1 MKLAEKEFI
10 KADGTVIKL
19 TPEWISTKLGEV
31 YELSHLDKIGQ
42 ERLHYGYMT
51 EALVSFLET
60 TDEKGVPFFERVELK
75 SIDVGNNRISNL
87 LNQRVILDK
96 PSKIERENF
105 YHDFKLWPTTYSDEK
120 KIDDIVVK
128 VHSEFTLC
136 NREGDLEL
144 YFNDNLVE
152 LNVFELINSYDK
164 KEIYNFNFEDN
175 VASSVIISEMNQPF
189 WSNNKALDNIDVA
202 FEAKKEASIVLES
215 SAINMMIN
223 DRENF
228 TFNPIKVGDYFAL
241 IDSQINFDRE
251 SLKNREVELDTDFFY
266 LKNSSISFEGA
277 NKEKVGL
284 YTRGAT
290 TLDDYEITCV
300 DYSFINKTIST
311 QVIGGEAQ
319 KTKIKLEN
327 AVISGDNNI
336 ERSLGI
342 KTDNSCVK
350 NDSLTIENIYSKNN
364 LYYEKDQGNDK
375 ISAIVAKTTFDNGG
389 YPIYLVGDVSI
400 YDTNIKNEKREGKNS
415 LTIKDCFFVSCDFY
429 NISNMNNARVNNARL
444 ENFTL
449 ENENESDRNSFYFG
463 LSDPLSIIKI
473 ENHPFEISNSTV
485 SLGEDDV
492 FHFYPDD
499 GKKEI
504 KINNS
509 SFTGK
514 FEWVNKKY
522 SDAQKLEI
530 IISNSIFNRANV
542 LHNNIDG
549 DIKIEIS
556 ASEINGLLACD
567 NLERISN
574 SFIQDSTIAHNIQV
588 VEDCF
593 LKDYE
598 APANIKTLIGFN
610 SGKSEHKNEI
620 QPINDKMLEEPNL
633 L

>member
-1 MKLAEKEFI
+1 MKLTEKEFI
-10 KADGTVIKL
+10 KADGTAIKL

-31 YELSHLDKIGQ
+31 YELSHLDKIDQ

-75 SIDVGNNRISNL
+75 SIDVGNNRICNL

-144 YFNDNLVE
+144 HFNDNLVE

-164 KEIYNFNFEDN
+164 KEIYNFTFEDN

-215 SAINMMIN
+215 SAINMMVD

-228 TFNPIKVGDYFAL
+228 TFNPIKIGDYFAL

-290 TLDDYEITCV
+290 TLDDCEITCV

-327 AVISGDNNI
+327 AVINSGVSYYSNVKYDFSTFEI
-336 ERSLGI
+336 I
-342 KTDNSCVK
+342 NSK
-350 NDSLTIENIYSKNN
+350 
-364 LYYEKDQGNDK
+364 
-375 ISAIVAKTTFDNGG
+375 
-389 YPIYLVGDVSI
+389 
-400 YDTNIKNEKREGKNS
+400 
-415 LTIKDCFFVSCDFY
+415 
-429 NISNMNNARVNNARL
+429 
-444 ENFTL
+444 L
-449 ENENESDRNSFYFG
+449 ENEGDEI
-463 LSDPLSIIKI
+463 LSLANGISIT
-473 ENHPFEISNSTV
+473 NSTV
-485 SLGEDDV
+485 KNTL
-492 FHFYPDD
+492 
-499 GKKEI
+499 
-504 KINNS
+504 
-509 SFTGK
+509 
-514 FEWVNKKY
+514 
-522 SDAQKLEI
+522 KL
-530 IISNSIFNRANV
+530 ANV
-542 LHNNIDG
+542 LIENADIDNLVLENKGKDHDSFLVQTSTVDG
-549 DIKIEIS
+549 DKKSQGRITLSNCVVNVDDYFSIS
-556 ASEINGLLACD
+556 VHGNFSASNSNFFGVNNFYSSLEGDRLLRIRSDVNLDINIINSNFKNAKVYAIGLLTNKEWENPDYRQTLTIHGSELTGENELRETTLVLNSVLQNVILINASEIK
-567 NLERISN
+567 N
-574 SFIQDSTIAHNIQV
+574 SFLNKVA
-588 VEDCF
+588 
-593 LKDYE
+593 KDYE
-598 APANIKTLIGFN
+598 TPTVIEGINLV
-610 SGKSEHKNEI
+610 ENEPKKDVG
-620 QPINDKMLEEPNL
+620 QATNGLEIL
-633 L
+633 

>member
-1 MKLAEKEFI
+1 MKLEQKEFI

-31 YELSHLDKIGQ
+31 YELSHLDKIDQ

-75 SIDVGNNRISNL
+75 SINVGNNRICNL
-87 LNQRVILDK
+87 LNQRIILDN

-105 YHDFKLWPTTYSDEK
+105 YHDFKLWPTIYSDEK

-175 VASSVIISEMNQPF
+175 VASSVIISEMNKPF

-215 SAINMMIN
+215 SAINMMVD

-290 TLDDYEITCV
+290 TLDDCEITCV

-327 AVISGDNNI
+327 AVIDSGVSYYSNVKYDFSTFEI
-336 ERSLGI
+336 I
-342 KTDNSCVK
+342 NSK
-350 NDSLTIENIYSKNN
+350 
-364 LYYEKDQGNDK
+364 
-375 ISAIVAKTTFDNGG
+375 
-389 YPIYLVGDVSI
+389 
-400 YDTNIKNEKREGKNS
+400 
-415 LTIKDCFFVSCDFY
+415 
-429 NISNMNNARVNNARL
+429 
-444 ENFTL
+444 L
-449 ENENESDRNSFYFG
+449 ENEGDEI
-463 LSDPLSIIKI
+463 LSLANGISIT
-473 ENHPFEISNSTV
+473 NSTV
-485 SLGEDDV
+485 KNTL
-492 FHFYPDD
+492 
-499 GKKEI
+499 
-504 KINNS
+504 
-509 SFTGK
+509 
-514 FEWVNKKY
+514 
-522 SDAQKLEI
+522 KL
-530 IISNSIFNRANV
+530 ANV
-542 LHNNIDG
+542 LIENADIDNLVLENKGKDHDSFLVQTSTVDG
-549 DIKIEIS
+549 DKKSQGRITLNNCVVNVDDYFSIS
-556 ASEINGLLACD
+556 VHGNFSASNSNFFGINNFYSSLEDDHLLRIRSDVNLDINIVNSNFKNAKVYAIGLLTNKEWQNPDYRQTLTIHGSELTGENELRETTLVLNSILQNVILINASEIK
-567 NLERISN
+567 N
-574 SFIQDSTIAHNIQV
+574 SFLKEVA
-588 VEDCF
+588 
-593 LKDYE
+593 KDYE
-598 APANIKTLIGFN
+598 TPTVMEGQNLTADELKKDVGQIA
-610 SGKSEHKNEI
+610 NEI
-620 QPINDKMLEEPNL
+620 EAL
-633 L
+633 

>member
-1 MKLAEKEFI
+1 MKLTEKEFI

-19 TPEWISTKLGEV
+19 IPEWISSKLGEV
-31 YELSHLDKIGQ
+31 YELSHLDRIDQ

-75 SIDVGNNRISNL
+75 SIDVGNNRICNL
-87 LNQRVILDK
+87 LNQRIILDK

-105 YHDFKLWPTTYSDEK
+105 YHDFKLWPTIYSDEK

-189 WSNNKALDNIDVA
+189 WTNNKALDNIDVA

-215 SAINMMIN
+215 SAINMMID

-290 TLDDYEITCV
+290 TLDDCEITCV

-327 AVISGDNNI
+327 AVIDSGVSYYSNVKYDFSTFEI
-336 ERSLGI
+336 I
-342 KTDNSCVK
+342 NSK
-350 NDSLTIENIYSKNN
+350 
-364 LYYEKDQGNDK
+364 
-375 ISAIVAKTTFDNGG
+375 
-389 YPIYLVGDVSI
+389 
-400 YDTNIKNEKREGKNS
+400 
-415 LTIKDCFFVSCDFY
+415 
-429 NISNMNNARVNNARL
+429 
-444 ENFTL
+444 L
-449 ENENESDRNSFYFG
+449 ENEGDEILSLANGISITNSTVKNTLKLANVLIENADIDNLVLENKGKDHDSFLVQTSTVDGDKKSQGRITLNNCVVNVDDYFSISVHGNFSAFNSNFFGINNFYSSLEDDHLLRIRSDTNLDINIVNSNFKNAKVYAIGLSTNKGWGNPDYRQTLTIHGSELTGENELRETTLVLNSILQNVTLANASEIRNSF
-463 LSDPLSIIKI
+463 L
-473 ENHPFEISNSTV
+473 
-485 SLGEDDV
+485 
-492 FHFYPDD
+492 
-499 GKKEI
+499 KEI
-504 KINNS
+504 AKS
-509 SFTGK
+509 
-514 FEWVNKKY
+514 
-522 SDAQKLEI
+522 
-530 IISNSIFNRANV
+530 
-542 LHNNIDG
+542 
-549 DIKIEIS
+549 
-556 ASEINGLLACD
+556 
-567 NLERISN
+567 
-574 SFIQDSTIAHNIQV
+574 
-588 VEDCF
+588 
-593 LKDYE
+593 YE
-598 APANIKTLIGFN
+598 MPTLIEGQN
-610 SGKSEHKNEI
+610 LTADELKKDVGQIANEI
-620 QPINDKMLEEPNL
+620 EAL
-633 L
+633 

>member
-19 TPEWISTKLGEV
+19 TPEWISSKLGEV
-31 YELSHLDKIGQ
+31 YELSHIDKIDQ

-75 SIDVGNNRISNL
+75 SIDVGNNRICNL
-87 LNQRVILDK
+87 LNQKVILDK

-120 KIDDIVVK
+120 KIDDIVLK

-175 VASSVIISEMNQPF
+175 VVSSVIISEMNQPF

-215 SAINMMIN
+215 SAINMMVN

-290 TLDDYEITCV
+290 TLDDCEITCV

-311 QVIGGEAQ
+311 KVIGGEAQ
-319 KTKIKLEN
+319 KTKVRFENATIDSGVSYYSDVKYDFSTFEIINSKIENEGDEILSLANGISITNSTIKNTLKLANAFIENADIDNLVLEN
-327 AVISGDNNI
+327 KGKDHDSFLVQTSTVDGDKKSQGRITLNNCLVNVDDYFSISVHGNFSASNSNFFGVNNFYSSLEDDRLLRI
-336 ERSLGI
+336 RSDVNLDI
-342 KTDNSCVK
+342 NIVNSNFK
-350 NDSLTIENIYSKNN
+350 NTKLYAIGLLSNKGWENPDYRQTLTIHGSE
-364 LYYEKDQGNDK
+364 
-375 ISAIVAKTTFDNGG
+375 
-389 YPIYLVGDVSI
+389 
-400 YDTNIKNEKREGKNS
+400 
-415 LTIKDCFFVSCDFY
+415 LTG
-429 NISNMNNARVNNARL
+429 
-444 ENFTL
+444 
-449 ENENESDRNSFYFG
+449 ENELRETTLVLNSVLQNATLANASEIRNSFLKEVAKNYEM
-463 LSDPLSIIKI
+463 PTIIEGQNLTADELKK
-473 ENHPFEISNSTV
+473 
-485 SLGEDDV
+485 DV
-492 FHFYPDD
+492 
-499 GKKEI
+499 G
-504 KINNS
+504 
-509 SFTGK
+509 
-514 FEWVNKKY
+514 
-522 SDAQKLEI
+522 Q
-530 IISNSIFNRANV
+530 
-542 LHNNIDG
+542 
-549 DIKIEIS
+549 
-556 ASEINGLLACD
+556 
-567 NLERISN
+567 
-574 SFIQDSTIAHNIQV
+574 IA
-588 VEDCF
+588 
-593 LKDYE
+593 
-598 APANIKTLIGFN
+598 
-610 SGKSEHKNEI
+610 NEI
-620 QPINDKMLEEPNL
+620 EAL
-633 L
+633 

>member
-1 MKLAEKEFI
+1 MKLTEKEFT

-31 YELSHLDKIGQ
+31 YELSHLDQIDQ

-75 SIDVGNNRISNL
+75 SIDVGNNRICNL
-87 LNQRVILDK
+87 LNQKVILDK

-105 YHDFKLWPTTYSDEK
+105 YHDFKLWPTIYSDEK

-144 YFNDNLVE
+144 HFNDNLVE
-152 LNVFELINSYDK
+152 INVFELINSNDK

-215 SAINMMIN
+215 SAINMMVD

-290 TLDDYEITCV
+290 TLDDCEITCV

-327 AVISGDNNI
+327 AVINSGVSYYSNVKYDFSTFEI
-336 ERSLGI
+336 I
-342 KTDNSCVK
+342 NSK
-350 NDSLTIENIYSKNN
+350 
-364 LYYEKDQGNDK
+364 
-375 ISAIVAKTTFDNGG
+375 
-389 YPIYLVGDVSI
+389 
-400 YDTNIKNEKREGKNS
+400 
-415 LTIKDCFFVSCDFY
+415 
-429 NISNMNNARVNNARL
+429 
-444 ENFTL
+444 L
-449 ENENESDRNSFYFG
+449 ENEDDEI
-463 LSDPLSIIKI
+463 LSLANGISIT
-473 ENHPFEISNSTV
+473 NSTV
-485 SLGEDDV
+485 KNTL
-492 FHFYPDD
+492 
-499 GKKEI
+499 
-504 KINNS
+504 
-509 SFTGK
+509 
-514 FEWVNKKY
+514 
-522 SDAQKLEI
+522 KL
-530 IISNSIFNRANV
+530 ANV
-542 LHNNIDG
+542 LIENADIDNLVLENKGKDHDSFLVQTSTVDG
-549 DIKIEIS
+549 DKKSQGRITLNNCVVNVDDYFSIS
-556 ASEINGLLACD
+556 VHGNFSASNSNFFGVNNFYSSLEDDRLLRIRIDVNLDINIINSNFKNAKVYAIGLLTNKGWENPDYRQTLTIHGSELTGENELRETTLVLNSVLQNATLANASEIK
-567 NLERISN
+567 N
-574 SFIQDSTIAHNIQV
+574 SFLKEVA
-588 VEDCF
+588 
-593 LKDYE
+593 KDYE
-598 APANIKTLIGFN
+598 TPIIIEGANFTAD
-610 SGKSEHKNEI
+610 EHKKDVGQASSELEI
-620 QPINDKMLEEPNL
+620 L
-633 L
+633 

>member
-1 MKLAEKEFI
+1 MKLQNKEFI

-19 TPEWISTKLGEV
+19 TPEWISSKLGEV
-31 YELSHLDKIGQ
+31 YELSHLDKIDQ

-75 SIDVGNNRISNL
+75 SIDVGNNRFLNL

-105 YHDFKLWPTTYSDEK
+105 YHDFKLWPTIYSDEK

-144 YFNDNLVE
+144 HFNDNIVE
-152 LNVFELINSYDK
+152 LNVFEFINSYDK

-189 WSNNKALDNIDVA
+189 WTNNKALDNIDVA

-215 SAINMMIN
+215 SAINMMVD

-290 TLDDYEITCV
+290 TLDDCEITCV

-327 AVISGDNNI
+327 AVINSGVSYYSNVKYDFSTFEI
-336 ERSLGI
+336 I
-342 KTDNSCVK
+342 NSK
-350 NDSLTIENIYSKNN
+350 
-364 LYYEKDQGNDK
+364 
-375 ISAIVAKTTFDNGG
+375 
-389 YPIYLVGDVSI
+389 
-400 YDTNIKNEKREGKNS
+400 
-415 LTIKDCFFVSCDFY
+415 
-429 NISNMNNARVNNARL
+429 
-444 ENFTL
+444 L
-449 ENENESDRNSFYFG
+449 ENEGDEI
-463 LSDPLSIIKI
+463 LSLANGISIT
-473 ENHPFEISNSTV
+473 NSTV
-485 SLGEDDV
+485 KNTLRLANAFIKNADIDNLILENKNYEKETFLLTPDHDTNRLTAGDRIVIKNCEVRLGKDDNFSINAAGHLEFMNSNFEGSFFLYTALKTPTKPIDVNQYDFANEIATMLYYDQFDVDHNVSL
-492 FHFYPDD
+492 
-499 GKKEI
+499 
-504 KINNS
+504 
-509 SFTGK
+509 TLQ
-514 FEWVNKKY
+514 
-522 SDAQKLEI
+522 AT
-530 IISNSIFNRANV
+530 NSIFKNV
-542 LHNNIDG
+542 SLDLSILNDEHKREENLILID
-549 DIKIEIS
+549 
-556 ASEINGLLACD
+556 ASELSGPIELNGCY
-567 NLERISN
+567 EVGN
-574 SFIQDSTIAHNIQV
+574 SYIKDVFTHNISSIKSSIIYNKN
-588 VEDCF
+588 
-593 LKDYE
+593 LKE
-598 APANIKTLIGFN
+598 NSPTALIDFN
-610 SGKSEHKNEI
+610 SK
-620 QPINDKMLEEPNL
+620 QPEEPADTKISKDNMNFEAL
-633 L
+633 

>member
-1 MKLAEKEFI
+1 MKLQNKEFI

-31 YELSHLDKIGQ
+31 YELSCLDRIDQ

-60 TDEKGVPFFERVELK
+60 TDEKGVPLFERVELK
-75 SIDVGNNRISNL
+75 SINVGNNRICNL
-87 LNQRVILDK
+87 LNQKVILDK

-105 YHDFKLWPTTYSDEK
+105 YHDFKLWPTIYSDEK

-215 SAINMMIN
+215 SAINMMVN

-290 TLDDYEITCV
+290 TLDDCEITCV

-327 AVISGDNNI
+327 AVINSGVSYYSNVKYDFSTFEI
-336 ERSLGI
+336 I
-342 KTDNSCVK
+342 NS
-350 NDSLTIENIYSKNN
+350 
-364 LYYEKDQGNDK
+364 
-375 ISAIVAKTTFDNGG
+375 
-389 YPIYLVGDVSI
+389 
-400 YDTNIKNEKREGKNS
+400 
-415 LTIKDCFFVSCDFY
+415 
-429 NISNMNNARVNNARL
+429 
-444 ENFTL
+444 
-449 ENENESDRNSFYFG
+449 
-463 LSDPLSIIKI
+463 KI
-473 ENHPFEISNSTV
+473 ENEGEEILSLANGIVINSSTIKNTLRLANAFIKNADIDNLILENKNGEKETFLLTPDHDTNRLTAGDQIVIKNCEVRLDKDDNFSINAAGHLEFMNSNFEGSFFLYTALKTPTKPIDVNQYDFANEIATMLYYDQFDVDHNV
-485 SLGEDDV
+485 SL
-492 FHFYPDD
+492 
-499 GKKEI
+499 
-504 KINNS
+504 
-509 SFTGK
+509 TLQ
-514 FEWVNKKY
+514 
-522 SDAQKLEI
+522 AT
-530 IISNSIFNRANV
+530 NSIFKNV
-542 LHNNIDG
+542 SLDLSILNDEHKREENLILID
-549 DIKIEIS
+549 
-556 ASEINGLLACD
+556 ASELSGPIELNGCYEVGNSYLKDVFTHNISSIKSSIICNKSLKENSPTALIDFNSKQADEPKKDVGQATNGL
-567 NLERISN
+567 
-574 SFIQDSTIAHNIQV
+574 
-588 VEDCF
+588 
-593 LKDYE
+593 
-598 APANIKTLIGFN
+598 
-610 SGKSEHKNEI
+610 EI
-620 QPINDKMLEEPNL
+620 L
-633 L
+633 

>member
-1 MKLAEKEFI
+1 MKLQNKEFI

-31 YELSHLDKIGQ
+31 YELSHLDKIDQ

-75 SIDVGNNRISNL
+75 SIDVGNNRICNL

-105 YHDFKLWPTTYSDEK
+105 YHDFKLWPTIYSDEK

-175 VASSVIISEMNQPF
+175 AASSVIISEMNQPF
-189 WSNNKALDNIDVA
+189 WTNNKALNNIDVA

-215 SAINMMIN
+215 SAINMMVN

-228 TFNPIKVGDYFAL
+228 TFNPIKVGDHLSL
-241 IDSQINFDRE
+241 IDSQITFDRE

-290 TLDDYEITCV
+290 TLDDCEITCV

-311 QVIGGEAQ
+311 KVIGGEAQ

-327 AVISGDNNI
+327 AVIDSSISYYSDVKYDFSI
-336 ERSLGI
+336 FEI
-342 KTDNSCVK
+342 INSK
-350 NDSLTIENIYSKNN
+350 
-364 LYYEKDQGNDK
+364 
-375 ISAIVAKTTFDNGG
+375 
-389 YPIYLVGDVSI
+389 
-400 YDTNIKNEKREGKNS
+400 
-415 LTIKDCFFVSCDFY
+415 
-429 NISNMNNARVNNARL
+429 
-444 ENFTL
+444 L
-449 ENENESDRNSFYFG
+449 ENEGDEI
-463 LSDPLSIIKI
+463 LSLANGISIT
-473 ENHPFEISNSTV
+473 NSTIKNTLRLANAFIKNADIDNLILENKNGEKETFLLTPDHDTNRLTAGDRIVIKNCEVRLGKDDNFNINAAGHLEFMNSNFEESFFLYTALKTPTKPIDVNQYDFANEIATMLYYDQFDVDHNV
-485 SLGEDDV
+485 SL
-492 FHFYPDD
+492 
-499 GKKEI
+499 
-504 KINNS
+504 
-509 SFTGK
+509 TLQ
-514 FEWVNKKY
+514 
-522 SDAQKLEI
+522 AT
-530 IISNSIFNRANV
+530 NSIFKNV
-542 LHNNIDG
+542 SLDLSILNDEHKREENLILIDASEFSGPIELNGCYEVGNSYIKDVFTHNISSIKSSIICNKSLKENSPTALIDFNSKQADEPRKEIG
-549 DIKIEIS
+549 QATNDIEI
-556 ASEINGLLACD
+556 L
-567 NLERISN
+567 
-574 SFIQDSTIAHNIQV
+574 
-588 VEDCF
+588 
-593 LKDYE
+593 
-598 APANIKTLIGFN
+598 
-610 SGKSEHKNEI
+610 
-620 QPINDKMLEEPNL
+620 
-633 L
+633 

>member
-1 MKLAEKEFI
+1 MKLTKKEFI

-31 YELSHLDKIGQ
+31 YELSHLDKIDQ

-75 SIDVGNNRISNL
+75 SIDVGNNRICNL
-87 LNQRVILDK
+87 LNQRIILDK

-105 YHDFKLWPTTYSDEK
+105 YHDFKLWPTIYSDEK

-128 VHSEFTLC
+128 VHSEFALC

-144 YFNDNLVE
+144 HFNDNLVE

-215 SAINMMIN
+215 SAINMMID

-228 TFNPIKVGDYFAL
+228 TFNPIRVGDYFAL

-290 TLDDYEITCV
+290 TLDDCEITCV

-319 KTKIKLEN
+319 KTKVRFEN
-327 AVISGDNNI
+327 ATIDSGVSYYSDVKYDFSTFEI
-336 ERSLGI
+336 I
-342 KTDNSCVK
+342 NS
-350 NDSLTIENIYSKNN
+350 
-364 LYYEKDQGNDK
+364 
-375 ISAIVAKTTFDNGG
+375 
-389 YPIYLVGDVSI
+389 
-400 YDTNIKNEKREGKNS
+400 
-415 LTIKDCFFVSCDFY
+415 
-429 NISNMNNARVNNARL
+429 
-444 ENFTL
+444 
-449 ENENESDRNSFYFG
+449 
-463 LSDPLSIIKI
+463 KI
-473 ENHPFEISNSTV
+473 ENEGDEILSLANGISITNSTV
-485 SLGEDDV
+485 KNTLKLANVLIENADIDNLVLENKGKDHDSFLVQTSTVDGDKKSQGRITLNNCVVNVDDYFSISVHGNFSASNSNFFGINNFYSSLEDDHLLRIRSDINLDINIV
-492 FHFYPDD
+492 NSNFKNAKVYAIGLLTNKEWQNPDYRQTLAIY
-499 GKKEI
+499 GSELTGENELRETTLVLNSILQNVTLANASEIKNSFLKEVAKNYEMPTIIEGVNLVANEPKKEI
-504 KINNS
+504 GQATN
-509 SFTGK
+509 
-514 FEWVNKKY
+514 EM
-522 SDAQKLEI
+522 EI
-530 IISNSIFNRANV
+530 
-542 LHNNIDG
+542 L
-549 DIKIEIS
+549 
-556 ASEINGLLACD
+556 
-567 NLERISN
+567 
-574 SFIQDSTIAHNIQV
+574 
-588 VEDCF
+588 
-593 LKDYE
+593 
-598 APANIKTLIGFN
+598 
-610 SGKSEHKNEI
+610 
-620 QPINDKMLEEPNL
+620 
-633 L
+633 

>member
-1 MKLAEKEFI
+1 MKLQNKEFI

-31 YELSHLDKIGQ
+31 YELSHLDKIDQ

-75 SIDVGNNRISNL
+75 SIDVGNNRIRNL

-105 YHDFKLWPTTYSDEK
+105 YHDFKLWPTIYSDEK

-144 YFNDNLVE
+144 HFNDNLVE
-152 LNVFELINSYDK
+152 LNVFELINSNDK
-164 KEIYNFNFEDN
+164 KEVYNFNFEDN

-215 SAINMMIN
+215 SAINMMVN

-266 LKNSSISFEGA
+266 LKNSSISFEGT

-290 TLDDYEITCV
+290 TLDDCEITCV

-311 QVIGGEAQ
+311 KVIGGEVQ
-319 KTKIKLEN
+319 KTKVRFEN
-327 AVISGDNNI
+327 ATINSGVSYYSDVKYDFSTFEIINSKIENSGDEILSLANGISITNSTIKNTLKLANAFIENADVDGLILINNSNK
-336 ERSLGI
+336 EKAFSVAPAI
-342 KTDNSCVK
+342 KVAWSIDPASNCDK
-350 NDSLTIENIYSKNN
+350 NDSRITIKNCSVKLEKEDNQFYLNVYGNVSMSNSNFEGNVDLKTHTLYPYEAIRIRDLNLDDPSKNFALFDYGN
-364 LYYEKDQGNDK
+364 EFNIDINIDNSSFINADFSVSSVSNETIFPNDGEKNSEESSVWDDPDHRRRVDINRSE
-375 ISAIVAKTTFDNGG
+375 ISGSVELIETSLVEDSVINGG
-389 YPIYLVGDVSI
+389 YLYNVSEVKRSYLDRYNVA
-400 YDTNIKNEKREGKNS
+400 NEKEKA
-415 LTIKDCFFVSCDFY
+415 IVD
-429 NISNMNNARVNNARL
+429 
-444 ENFTL
+444 
-449 ENENESDRNSFYFG
+449 
-463 LSDPLSIIKI
+463 
-473 ENHPFEISNSTV
+473 
-485 SLGEDDV
+485 
-492 FHFYPDD
+492 
-499 GKKEI
+499 
-504 KINNS
+504 
-509 SFTGK
+509 
-514 FEWVNKKY
+514 
-522 SDAQKLEI
+522 
-530 IISNSIFNRANV
+530 
-542 LHNNIDG
+542 
-549 DIKIEIS
+549 
-556 ASEINGLLACD
+556 
-567 NLERISN
+567 
-574 SFIQDSTIAHNIQV
+574 
-588 VEDCF
+588 
-593 LKDYE
+593 
-598 APANIKTLIGFN
+598 FN
-610 SGKSEHKNEI
+610 SK
-620 QPINDKMLEEPNL
+620 QPEEPVDTKITKDNMDFEVL
-633 L
+633 